1 MKFTI
6 GQRVRFYVSREFLKG
21 QGITNNTN
29 TGWITGKVTKIYSPG
44 YDKPVSVSLD
54 HETNVLSAYVSS
66 LDFTEKG
73 HYYTNT
79 EVIGAAE
86 QLTLQPLTLL
96 KRRHL

>member
-6 GQRVRFYVSREFLKG
+6 GQRVRFYVSREFLEG
-21 QGITNNTN
+21 QGIANNTD
-29 TGWITGKVTKIYSPG
+29 TGWITGKVTRIYPPDC
-44 YDKPVSVSLD
+44 DKPVRVSLD

>member
-21 QGITNNTN
+21 QGITGN
-29 TGWITGKVTKIYSPG
+29 TGWVTGKVAKIHQQG
-44 YDKPVSVSLD
+44 CERPVHISLD
-54 HETNVLSAYVSS
+54 QETNVLSSYVTS

-73 HYYTNT
+73 HYYINT
-79 EVIGAAE
+79 EIIEDAE
-86 QLTLQPLTLL
+86 QLTLRPLTIL